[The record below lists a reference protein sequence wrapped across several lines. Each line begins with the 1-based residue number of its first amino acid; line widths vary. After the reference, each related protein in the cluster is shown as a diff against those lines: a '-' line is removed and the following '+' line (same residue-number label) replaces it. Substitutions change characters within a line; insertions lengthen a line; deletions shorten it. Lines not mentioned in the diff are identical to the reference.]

1 MIRFWMTRR
10 AGRAMAAA
18 IGFSGLLMMWMLAG
32 CGPSGS
38 TSRESAG
45 KEAST
50 GHAEEAP
57 GSHEGHGHEE
67 ESGEAHDEHG
77 EASHDAHGE
86 ESNDEHAEDEAIRLT
101 TEQRRRAGITMET
114 ASSATIGRPLELPGE
129 VVLDAD
135 RLSHIVPRFPG
146 VAKEVKKRLGDRV
159 KAGEVLAII
168 NSNQSLS
175 TYDVTSLTDGVIIEK
190 HITLG
195 EFVTD
200 NSDIYVVADL
210 SQVWVNMTVY
220 PRDMSEIRIGQQVD
234 VSVTGLKDEVRG
246 KISYIGPIVG
256 EVTRTAM
263 ARVVLP
269 NKDGALRPGLF
280 VTARVLVSGSAV
292 PVAVRD
298 IAIQTLEGR
307 TVVFLEEGDG
317 VYLAQ
322 LVETGVTDGEWTE
335 IRSGVSAGQ
344 AYVAHG
350 SFLLKSEK
358 LKSEAGHD
366 H

>member
-1 MIRFWMTRR
+1 MIRFWTTRPTGELL
-10 AGRAMAAA
+10 ATAT
-18 IGFSGLLMMWMLAG
+18 GLLGLLLVLMQAG
-32 CGPSGS
+32 CGTGKGSGDS
-38 TSRESAG
+38 GGT
-45 KEAST
+45 EAAKQT
-50 GHAEEAP
+50 ADKGHD
-57 GSHEGHGHEE
+57 SHEGHE
-67 ESGEAHDEHG
+67 GEAPG
-77 EASHDAHGE
+77 
-86 ESNDEHAEDEAIRLT
+86 EHAEDEAVRLT
-101 TEQRRRAGITMET
+101 TEQRSRAGIAMEAAT
-114 ASSATIGRPLELPGE
+114 SALIGRPLELPGE

-159 KAGEVLAII
+159 RAGDVLAII

-175 TYDVTSLTDGVIIEK
+175 TYEVTSLTDGVIIEK

-220 PRDMSEIRIGQQVD
+220 PRDMSTIRVGQQVA
-234 VSVTGLKDEVRG
+234 VSVTGLKDVVRG
-246 KISYIGPIVG
+246 EISYLGPIVG
-256 EVTRTAM
+256 EVTRTAL

-269 NKDGALRPGLF
+269 NRDGTLRPGLF
-280 VTARVLVSGSAV
+280 VTARVFVPGSSV

-298 IAIQTLEGR
+298 EALQTLEGT
-307 TVVFLEEGDG
+307 TVVFVEESDG
-317 VYLAQ
+317 AYLAQ
-322 LVETGVTDGEWTE
+322 VVEPGVTDGDWTE
-335 IRSGVSAGQ
+335 IRSGLSVGQ
-344 AYVAHG
+344 RYVARG
-350 SFLLKSEK
+350 AFLLKSEK

>member
-1 MIRFWMTRR
+1 MIRFWMTL
-10 AGRAMAAA
+10 A
-18 IGFSGLLMMWMLAG
+18 LLTALAG

-38 TSRESAG
+38 TSRETAG
-45 KEAST
+45 ADAAT
-50 GHAEEAP
+50 RHAE
-57 GSHEGHGHEE
+57 
-67 ESGEAHDEHG
+67 EAHDEHAG
-77 EASHDAHGE
+77 HDHEKPAH
-86 ESNDEHAEDEAIRLT
+86 DEHTEGESVRLSP
-101 TEQRRRAGITMET
+101 EQRRRAGITMET
-114 ASSATIGRPLELPGE
+114 ATSATIGRPLELPGE

-175 TYDVTSLTDGVIIEK
+175 TYEVTSLTDGVIIEK

-210 SQVWVNMTVY
+210 SQVWVNLTVY
-220 PRDMSEIRIGQQVD
+220 PRDMSTIRVGQPV
-234 VSVTGLKDEVRG
+234 VVNVTGHRDEVRG
-246 KISYIGPIVG
+246 EINYIGPIVG
-256 EVTRTAM
+256 EVTRTAL
-263 ARVVLP
+263 ARVILP
-269 NKDGALRPGLF
+269 NRDGALRPGLF
-280 VTARVLVSGSAV
+280 VTARVLVSGSDV

-298 IAIQTLEGR
+298 EALQSLEGK
-307 TVVFLEEGDG
+307 TVVFVEESDG

-322 LVETGVTDGEWTE
+322 LVETGVTDGKWTE
-335 IRSGVSAGQ
+335 IRSGLSAGQ